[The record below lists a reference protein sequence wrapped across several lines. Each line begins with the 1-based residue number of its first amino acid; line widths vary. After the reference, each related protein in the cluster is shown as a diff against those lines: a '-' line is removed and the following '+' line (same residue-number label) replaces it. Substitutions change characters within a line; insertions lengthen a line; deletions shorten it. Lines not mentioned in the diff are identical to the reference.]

1 MITEDLIYYLWQTKQ
16 LYDLATTS
24 GEKIS
29 VIDYGSRNHA
39 SGPDFVNAKIK
50 INGIIWA
57 GSVEMHVLSSDWL
70 RHTHDSD
77 PAYHNVI
84 LHVVYQDDK
93 PVTYSSRQN
102 FRIPTTEIKKYINPI
117 IMKNYTTLRESTT
130 WIPCEKLL
138 NEELTQSLSLRYP
151 ALAGE
156 KLQISLENIHRLY
169 VNNQFDYGESL
180 YQLMAHYFGGPQN
193 GPIFERLANEVP
205 LHILHK
211 NIFDPLR
218 IQSILFGVSSLM
230 QKSAVQDDYSE
241 KLNAEFAIQ
250 KAKYGF
256 KVMEGAAWKYAG
268 MMPSGQPAFR
278 LAQMIAVLL
287 RQTNLLDDLLN
298 ASCLSDIRL
307 ILSAEADVYWQ
318 THYQFGKDTSK
329 HSTVITKPLQD
340 RIIINAFV
348 PFLFF
353 YGSQKD
359 DQYYKDFALQLLDEM
374 KPEENQTI
382 TKWKKLGV
390 RCETSLESQ
399 ALIYLR
405 HQYCSKSGCLN
416 CVIGNKI
423 VSGK

>member
-16 LYDLATTS
+16 LHDLATTT
-24 GEKIS
+24 GDKIS
-29 VIDYGSRNHA
+29 IIDYGSRNHA

-50 INGIIWA
+50 INDIVWA
-57 GSVEMHVLSSDWL
+57 GTVEMHVQSSDWL
-70 RHTHDSD
+70 RHTHHKD

-84 LHVVYQDDK
+84 LHVVYQNDR
-93 PVTYSSRQN
+93 PISYSNSQN

-117 IMKNYTTLRESTT
+117 VMKNYTTLKESSN

-138 NEELTQSLSLRYP
+138 NEKLAQSLPLRYP

-156 KLQISLENIHRLY
+156 KLQISLDNLERLY
-169 VNNQFDYGESL
+169 IANLFDYSETL

-205 LHILHK
+205 FRILQK
-211 NIFDPLR
+211 NIFDPFR
-218 IQSILFGVSSLM
+218 IESILFGVSSLV
-230 QKSAVQDDYSE
+230 QKASTQDDYCE
-241 KLNAEFAIQ
+241 KLNREFTVQ
-250 KAKYGF
+250 KAKFGF
-256 KVMEGAAWKYAG
+256 KTMENAAWKFAG
-268 MMPSGQPAFR
+268 MMPSGQPSFR

-287 RQTNLLDDLLN
+287 QQTNLLDDLLN
-298 ASCLSDIRL
+298 ATCLSDIRL
-307 ILSAEADVYWQ
+307 ILSAEADAYWQ
-318 THYQFGKDTSK
+318 THYQFGKSTSK
-329 HSTVITKPLQD
+329 HSTAITKRLQD

-382 TKWKKLGV
+382 TKWKNLGV

-405 HQYCSKSGCLN
+405 HQYCSKSACLS